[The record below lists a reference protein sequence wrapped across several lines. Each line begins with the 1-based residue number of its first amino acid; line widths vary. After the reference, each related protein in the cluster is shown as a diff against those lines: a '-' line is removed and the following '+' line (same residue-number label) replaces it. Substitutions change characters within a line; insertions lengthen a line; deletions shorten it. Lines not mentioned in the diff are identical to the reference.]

1 MESAEFEI
9 ENTLSFKQQDYIF
22 TTQSSKITT
31 FNPDYKLFIEA
42 EHKLTG

>member
-1 MESAEFEI
+1 MDKGEFEI
-9 ENTLSFKQQDYIF
+9 ENNLTFKQQEYIF
-22 TTQSSKITT
+22 TVVSSKITT